1 MCKPLVTNQNPPWRP
16 WEVWT
21 LSLGTRAAAVKWTQ
35 WNTWPQAVTTSHQ
48 YLTAV
53 SLYVR
58 AWAYVGPIVTS
69 QSYEINKNFLTKH
82 KFWNIFV
89 DVEVLEPSSWPGETR
104 PTRELFLELSGS
116 QPHRVVTHRRSYG
129 RGQHIHYVIHTLS
142 ENRSCRSDSPF
153 WPVPVHH
160 SGSCW
165 QCGDGVTH
173 TPEKESH
180 RGEQRLPP
188 RALTHQ
194 LIRFRSRL
202 QNKPPIYGQT
212 LVCF

>member
-1 MCKPLVTNQNPPWRP
+1 MTNQNPPWRP

-58 AWAYVGPIVTS
+58 AWAYVGQIVTS
-69 QSYEINKNFLTKH
+69 QPCEINKNFLTKH
-82 KFWNIFV
+82 KFWNVFV

-116 QPHRVVTHRRSYG
+116 QPTGAVPDLGNTYITSPIHWVRTEAAGRTH
-129 RGQHIHYVIHTLS
+129 LS
-142 ENRSCRSDSPF
+142 DRFLFTTPGPAGN
-153 WPVPVHH
+153 VAT
-160 SGSCW
+160 GL
-165 QCGDGVTH
+165 H
-173 TPEKESH
+173 TPQRKSH
-180 RGEQRLPP
+180 TEVSNDFPPGAHTPVDPLP
-188 RALTHQ
+188 
-194 LIRFRSRL
+194 L
-202 QNKPPIYGQT
+202 QTSK
-212 LVCF
+212 